1 MQDLRSDRNNVPD
14 LDGFGFRPLTNPT
27 NFPRLEQRSHQTTQ
41 SSRSKPSS
49 SASSSSSSSSTI
61 PTAAAAAVPPKRP
74 TVVQDDNAFFRE
86 ALQVHNE
93 LRRRHGVEP
102 LRLNNDLSKLAQE
115 WGK

>member
-14 LDGFGFRPLTNPT
+14 LDRFGFRPLTNPT
-27 NFPRLEQRSHQTTQ
+27 NFPQLEQRSHQATQ
-41 SSRSKPSS
+41 SSRSRPSS
-49 SASSSSSSSSTI
+49 SASSSSSPSTL
-61 PTAAAAAVPPKRP
+61 AAATVPSKRP
-74 TVVQDDNAFFRE
+74 TVVQDDNAFLRE

-102 LRLNNDLSKLAQE
+102 LRLNNDLSKLAQQ